1 MANRGTFQGKELMT
15 EDAWNQLHAEPK
27 LGSLG
32 GCGVENTVSLTKGGI
47 WKYGYH
53 LNNTGTLYDSEIN
66 KNRNGFWGGTGYNG
80 SIF

>member
-1 MANRGTFQGKELMT
+1 MANRGTFQGKELMN

-32 GCGVENTVSLTKGGI
+32 GAGMDNMISLTKGGI
-47 WKYGYH
+47 WEFGHH
-53 LNNTGTLYDSEIN
+53 LYTGTLYDSEIN
-66 KNRNGFWGGTGYNG
+66 KNRNGFWGGSGYNG